1 MAAAVLSASRAP
13 VCHIPSPL
21 TGWRGRSAA
30 MSRSRRGMSADDDDG
45 FSASSSPRHSRHGST
60 PPDDEQEA
68 ADDEPTEEELRRQV
82 ELDAAKAELFG
93 PRHKPK
99 LVVNSASP
107 SDTSTPAT
115 EEGGEGEEEEEL
127 SEDALLNFDLGELD
141 ITTVDIPVEFDEVDD
156 DLLQF
161 QSDPLVNEAL
171 TKGVDLRLYSLQLG
185 DELNGKE
192 QNVLR
197 QYVEHSDALA
207 VLHAQVKGC
216 DEILR
221 RMEDL
226 VSGFTG
232 SIGGM
237 SDEIAG
243 MQEKSMVMNTKLD
256 NRKITQHKLSKF
268 IRSVYLAPDIV
279 NKLNDGTVDDDY
291 ADAVTALD
299 RHLQSVHV
307 GDYSTAKAMEEV
319 LPQIERTKQRT
330 TQRIKQ
336 HLTHK
341 FNDVASCR
349 TSAAVKEEQQQLLP
363 LHPLYAFLINQGSD
377 ATCEEIRQSY
387 VDSVSK
393 VYVGK
398 FKKYWSDVRRVA
410 DMGSMEKGDLL
421 AVQEREK
428 QGLFQKKQTGDGMN
442 RLFQLGEREG
452 VLKSER
458 AREEQVEEIIE
469 RDRAAAASAATPSA
483 KGTTM
488 GGGKV
493 PFERLWKYGCDL
505 LLESGINEYDFIVGF
520 FGERENEK
528 EKAEHERKDKER
540 EDSRRSTTQHD
551 DPSSTSSMPSSP
563 SHTSAPSPRSSSTS
577 EVLYE
582 RGRQRVSAH
591 SHDKQLFTLLF
602 QKVTQPFHEALDSY
616 LATCNDPLSLL
627 LLIRTATAEQSYL
640 HSLHIYYM
648 DFVFERMCMFCWPKF
663 KHLFD
668 AQLDSIKSVPS
679 LIPDGKRNA
688 RETAQMVANVHFI
701 IQRYADFAVSI
712 LKLNSGFQQD
722 DVVAQSMKRL
732 SNAIDALISRSTV
745 KLTNGKQQ
753 FVYQMIVYSFLLG
766 RLRSVGEENET
777 RLYWQRAYD
786 GQLNVFME
794 EELLERF
801 RALIT
806 FSKQH
811 EMALKDPSMGELP
824 VDWAAVE
831 GIVRHFNKSWRE
843 AIEGLSVS
851 IGREFE
857 GSGGL
862 AGAVVEELVRS
873 VLLQL
878 VRYYGVFVDCMKKYG
893 RQKPQLMRDVMPVQN
908 VMSEVRKYAKIQQ

>member
-1 MAAAVLSASRAP
+1 
-13 VCHIPSPL
+13 
-21 TGWRGRSAA
+21 
-30 MSRSRRGMSADDDDG
+30 MSRRRRGGGDDDDDDL
-45 FSASSSPRHSRHGST
+45 SNSSSPRHSRQGST
-60 PPDDEQEA
+60 SGPDDDEPV
-68 ADDEPTEEELRRQV
+68 DDGPTEEELRRQA

-99 LVVNSASP
+99 AAAADSSDPASP
-107 SDTSTPAT
+107 TT
-115 EEGGEGEEEEEL
+115 EEAVEEDEEL

-171 TKGVDLRLYSLQLG
+171 TKGVDLRLYSLQLD

-226 VSGFTG
+226 VSGFTA

-299 RHLQSVHV
+299 RHLQSVLV

-319 LPQIERTKQRT
+319 LPQVERTKQRT

-363 LHPLYAFLINQGSD
+363 LHPLYAFLINQGID

-458 AREEQVEEIIE
+458 VREEVVEEIIE
-469 RDRAAAASAATPSA
+469 KDRAVASSAAAPNA
-483 KGTTM
+483 KGLPM

-505 LLESGINEYDFIVGF
+505 LVESGINEYDFIVGF

-528 EKAEHERKDKER
+528 EKAEHDRKDQESS
-540 EDSRRSTTQHD
+540 SRRSTTQHD
-551 DPSSTSSMPSSP
+551 DPTSTSTSPSSP
-563 SHTSAPSPRSSSTS
+563 SHSSTSSQRSTTTS

-582 RGRQRVSAH
+582 RGRQRVSVH

-602 QKVTQPFHEALDSY
+602 QKVTQPFHEALEAY
-616 LATCNDPLSLL
+616 LATCNDPLALL

-640 HSLHIYYM
+640 HLMHIYYM

-668 AQLDSIKSVPS
+668 AQLDSLKSVPS

-688 RETAQMVANVHFI
+688 RETAQMIANVHFVV
-701 IQRYADFAVSI
+701 QRYADFAVSI

-722 DVVAQSMKRL
+722 DIIAQSMKRL
-732 SNAIDALISRSTV
+732 RNEVDRLITRSTV

-753 FVYQMIVYSFLLG
+753 FVFQMINYSFILA
-766 RLRSVGEENET
+766 RLRAVGEDNDT
-777 RLYWQRAYD
+777 MLFWRQLYD
-786 GQLNVFME
+786 GQLNLFME
-794 EELLERF
+794 EELYERF

-811 EMALKDPSMGELP
+811 EIALKDPTVGELP

-878 VRYYGVFVDCMKKYG
+878 VRYYGVFVECMKKYG
-893 RQKPQLMRDVMPVQN
+893 RQKPQLMRDVLPVQN
-908 VMSEVRKYAKIQQ
+908 VMAEVRKYAKIQV